1 MDTTLQRCQAT
12 TMTPSCHGQMDGP
25 RGGNHDQACVK
36 QALGYLSE
44 SLQGAQACFQ
54 RELPA
59 TCRQQ
64 IDAERRNPH
73 R

>member
-1 MDTTLQRCQAT
+1 
-12 TMTPSCHGQMDGP
+12 MTPSCHGQMDGP